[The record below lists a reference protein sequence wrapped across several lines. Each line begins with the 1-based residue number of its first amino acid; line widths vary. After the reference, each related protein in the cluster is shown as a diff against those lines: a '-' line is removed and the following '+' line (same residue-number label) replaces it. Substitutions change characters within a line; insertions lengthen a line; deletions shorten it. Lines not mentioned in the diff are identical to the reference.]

1 MVIEFREPTKT
12 EVEIIR
18 DSLQYWVEKEK
29 LQLITEKYHF
39 VIGDG
44 NWKEVFITN
53 RTTSTFVTNKK
64 HISPYSIGLGIGE
77 IKNNELLLTLSG
89 GYFIS
94 SHTDLKAIINPEA
107 EQLFLYMRDIYSKS
121 IISIKEGLSKGDK
134 VLVANTSNDYLGL
147 GKILLPISDF
157 GDPKKEDEVALK
169 NIIDL
174 GWYLR
179 KGK

>member
-1 MVIEFREPTKT
+1 MVIEFREPTQI
-12 EVEIIR
+12 EAEIIR
-18 DSLQYWVEKEK
+18 DSLLYWVDKEK
-29 LQLITEKYHF
+29 FQLINEKHHF

-53 RTTSTFVTNKK
+53 KTTATFVTDKK
-64 HISPYSIGLGIGE
+64 RISPYSIGLGIGE
-77 IKNNELLLTLSG
+77 IKKNELLLTLSG

-94 SHTDLKAIINPEA
+94 PHTDKKAIINPEA
-107 EQLFLYMRDIYSKS
+107 EQLFLYMRDIYCKS
-121 IISIKEGLSKGDK
+121 IISIKKGLSREDK
-134 VLVANTSNDYLGL
+134 VLITNTSNDYLGL
-147 GKILLPISDF
+147 GKILLLISDF
-157 GDPKKEDEVALK
+157 GDPKKKDEVAIK

>member
-12 EVEIIR
+12 EGEIIR
-18 DSLQYWVEKEK
+18 NSLLYWVDNEK
-29 LQLITEKYHF
+29 LQLFNEKYHF
-39 VIGDG
+39 IIGDG

-53 RTTSTFVTNKK
+53 KATSTFVTNEKRV
-64 HISPYSIGLGIGE
+64 SPYSIGLGIGE
-77 IKNNELLLTLSG
+77 IKNKNLLLTLSG

-94 SHTDLKAIINPEA
+94 PHTDKKAIITLEA
-107 EQLFLYMRDIYSKS
+107 EQLFLYMRDIYCKS
-121 IISIKEGLSKGDK
+121 VISIKEGLSKGDK
-134 VLVANTSNDYLGL
+134 VLVVNTSTDYLGL

-157 GDPKKEDEVALK
+157 GDPKKRDEVALK
-169 NIIDL
+169 NIMDL